1 MTSNTPVPEISGV
14 SIWWRIVLT
23 ALLFAVYGFINH
35 LTHPVATLAA
45 GKVAGNQFNS
55 NDMDAVTSYYGVN
68 FFGHIGWPFI
78 VYLAM
83 LVWIWWKPLK
93 AIAHHLWAAF
103 ALSLILAIGI
113 APQARA
119 YYEKTDWPEIYFVL
133 PNESAFW
140 IPDTG
145 DNKTDQKKF
154 MSEDYLNANKIAAKR
169 FQVPHVQLP
178 KSSWTMDYYVPAG
191 RLIIVDRT
199 PYARQWTADPTSGT
213 GNANESLKCQSADG
227 LDITVGVAISA
238 SVFEQDAPRFL
249 YRFGVKPPVGDRNTD
264 AVKFQSV
271 YYGKSLTEVM
281 DTVVKGKIQALI
293 CAEFSPKTLDAVN
306 ASAHTIMTESDTKV
320 RSYLIEQFGITLD
333 YLGWGDTFEFDP
345 KVQNALNDRYAAD
358 KLTPVM
364 PVLERQAQ
372 IEVQRAVAS
381 ALISFGQGVKEKGLP
396 SNLVVLPGNL
406 GDIGSTLV
414 GAAATVTGMNA
425 KPGQPAPAP
434 RPVTPPTS
442 Q

>member
-1 MTSNTPVPEISGV
+1 MTNNIPGPEISAV
-14 SIWWRIVLT
+14 SIWWRIFFT
-23 ALLFAVYGFINH
+23 ALLFAAYGFVNNLIY
-35 LTHPVATLAA
+35 PVATLAA

-55 NDMDAVTSYYGVN
+55 NDMDAVTSTYGVN
-68 FFGHIGWPFI
+68 FFGHIGWPAI
-78 VYLAM
+78 VYLA
-83 LVWIWWKPLK
+83 LVAWIWWKPLK
-93 AIAHHLWAAF
+93 ATLQWAF
-103 ALSLILAIGI
+103 TALLVALLALPPSP
-113 APQARA
+113 ASA
-119 YYEKTDWPEIYFVL
+119 YYEKTDWPEIYFIL

-140 IPDTG
+140 IPDMG
-145 DNKTDQKKF
+145 DNKADQKKF
-154 MSEDYLNANKIAAKR
+154 MSEEYLLNNKIAAKR

-199 PYARQWTADPTSGT
+199 PYARQWTADPNSGT
-213 GNANESLKCQSADG
+213 GNANESLRCQSADG
-227 LDITVGVAISA
+227 LDITVGVTISA

-306 ASAHTIMTESDTKV
+306 ASAHTIMSESDTKV
-320 RSYLIEQFGITLD
+320 RAYLIEQFGITLD
-333 YLGWGDTFEFDP
+333 YLGWGDTFEFDQ

-358 KLTPVM
+358 KLQPIM
-364 PVLERQAQ
+364 SVLERQAQ

-381 ALISFGQGVKEKGLP
+381 ALISFGQGVKDKGLP
-396 SNLVVLPGNL
+396 SNLVVLPSNL
-406 GDIGSTLV
+406 GEIGSTLV
-414 GAAATVTGMNA
+414 GAAATVTGIAGN
-425 KPGQPAPAP
+425 KSGPAPAT
-434 RPVTPPTS
+434 RPIAPPQS